1 MTNAV
6 VQQLT
11 EGKLP
16 ALIGAT
22 KWMNSPPLTAADLDG
37 KVVLV
42 NFWTYTCINWLRTL
56 PYVRAWAEKYRE
68 KGLVVLGIHTPEFE
82 FEHDIQNVRL
92 ALESMG
98 IMYPVVVDN
107 DYALWEA
114 FDNRCWPALYFI
126 DAQGRIRHHQFGEG
140 EYELSEQVIQQ
151 LLAENG
157 AAGVHGEPVSVQPR
171 GPEVP
176 ADWKSLSSPETY
188 LGYNRTSDFASPG
201 GIQQGKNGIYEDPY
215 TLSLNQW
222 SLAGDW
228 TIGAEAITSNFE
240 KDRITYHFRARD
252 LNLVMGPNKAGLA
265 IPFRVH
271 VDNQP
276 PGKAH
281 GSDTDEQGR
290 GIASDQRL
298 YQLIRHRN
306 QVKDHQFD
314 IEFENPG
321 IEALAFTF
329 G

>member
-6 VQQLT
+6 VQLLT

-16 ALIGAT
+16 ALTGAT

-68 KGLVVLGIHTPEFE
+68 KGLVVLGIHTPEFA

-98 IMYPVVVDN
+98 IMYPVIVDN

-157 AAGVHGEPVSVQPR
+157 ATDIHGELVTVQPM
-171 GPEVP
+171 GPEIP
-176 ADWKSLSSPETY
+176 ADWKSLASPETY

-228 TIGAEAITSNFE
+228 TIGAEAVMSNFE
-240 KDRITYHFRARD
+240 KDRITYHFHARD

-271 VDNQP
+271 IDNQP

-298 YQLIRHRN
+298 YQLIRQRN
-306 QVKDHQFD
+306 KVKDHQFD